1 MKKQLGEALPAI
13 EIVDVRVFDDGMT
26 TGNETQV
33 QTADVYTGGDLRVIS
48 VTLGVVSVFFAGAA
62 AANQSTGD
70 ALSEARTPAMWQETA
85 DALRSS
91 AVEAHQTAAYDG
103 IAAIVFGL
111 GAVGVHWFTRR
122 RNHTTATGK

>member
-1 MKKQLGEALPAI
+1 MKKQLGEALPEI
-13 EIVDVRVFDDGMT
+13 EIVDVRVFDDGMA

-33 QTADVYTGGDLRVIS
+33 QTADVYTGGDLRVVSI
-48 VTLGVVSVFFAGAA
+48 TLGVVSVFFAGAA

-111 GAVGVHWFTRR
+111 GAVGVHWFARYRR
-122 RNHTTATGK
+122 KHTS